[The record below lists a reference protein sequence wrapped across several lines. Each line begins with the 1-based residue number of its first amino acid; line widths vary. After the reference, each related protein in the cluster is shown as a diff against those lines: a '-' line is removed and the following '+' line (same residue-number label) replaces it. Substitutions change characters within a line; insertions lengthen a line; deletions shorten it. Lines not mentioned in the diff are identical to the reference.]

1 MDFFIGVH
9 AWGLSADFHS
19 ATPEYLVSYCFGV
32 AGEVQ
37 FPWLWSDVTTPCMS
51 RTQALDAELLAR
63 RQTELL
69 EKEGSGCRVLLA
81 NDRYEDLSRLYRL
94 FSRIPDGLVP
104 VAEIFKAHIT
114 DLGKSTV
121 YGCRLLFVMV
131 CVLCSAV
138 CVCWSVS
145 TA

>member
-1 MDFFIGVH
+1 
-9 AWGLSADFHS
+9 L
-19 ATPEYLVSYCFGV
+19 
-32 AGEVQ
+32 
-37 FPWLWSDVTTPCMS
+37 
-51 RTQALDAELLAR
+51 QALDAELLAR

-114 DLGKSTV
+114 DLGESTA
-121 YGCRLLFVMV
+121 YGCCCCGCCGRSVV
-131 CVLCSAV
+131 SAAH
-138 CVCWSVS
+138 
-145 TA
+145 TACAV